1 MTIIKKIFETFFI
14 LLGLVCCGI
23 GFFLLISQIIESPT
37 YVPCYVGVIFLTS
50 VTVLILFILYSA
62 LNLPIP
68 SFKPKPKTFSIYLVI
83 WFIVVIYVC
92 GLGAA
97 LLWWGF
103 KVAER
108 LRGLLMAFAIIVT
121 TLGGVALG
129 GLFWQLIIRLKNKFV
144 LKHGIETEAT
154 FIESY
159 PTFSVHSGKDIG
171 GTTIFQYCVK
181 FKYIDGEKEVIGK
194 SHSIYS
200 QAEAKYFE
208 QTDKFLV
215 KYKGKRVVISQLPE
229 KMNNNN

>member
-1 MTIIKKIFETFFI
+1 MTIIKKIFETFFM
-14 LLGLVCCGI
+14 LLGLLMCGI
-23 GFFLLISQIIESPT
+23 GFFLLIPQIIENPT
-37 YVPCYVGVIFLTS
+37 YVPCYVGVIFLAS
-50 VTVLILFILYSA
+50 VTIFILFIVYLS

-68 SFKPKPKTFSIYLVI
+68 SCDPKPKTFSKYLVI

-103 KVAER
+103 TVAER
-108 LRGLLMAFAIIVT
+108 LHGLLMAFAIIVT
-121 TLGGVALG
+121 IFGGVAFG

-144 LKHGIETEAT
+144 LKYGIETEAT
-154 FIESY
+154 FIDSY

-171 GTTIFQYCVK
+171 GTTIFQYCIK
-181 FKYIDGEKEVIGK
+181 FKYIDGEKEIIGK

-208 QTDKFLV
+208 QADKFLV
-215 KYKGKRVVISQLPE
+215 KYKGKRAVISQLPKE
-229 KMNNNN
+229 INSNN